1 VEIKV
6 IDSNKKDFLDL
17 LLLADEQESM
27 IDKYL
32 ERGMLFALYD
42 DDLKSVC
49 VVTDEGNGSFEI
61 QNLATFEQFQRKGYG
76 RRLVGHVLEYYKGKG
91 AVMLV
96 GTGDVPWTV
105 SFYKSCGFVFSH
117 RLENYFVENYDAP
130 MYDAGVQL
138 VDKVYFK
145 MDLRRQKYFLKMEV
159 NKTHCCRV

>member
-1 VEIKV
+1 MEIKV

-32 ERGMLFALYD
+32 ERGILFALYD

-49 VVTDEGNGSFEI
+49 VVTDEGNSCFEI
-61 QNLATFEQFQRKGYG
+61 QNLATFVQFQRNGYG

-91 AVMLV
+91 AAMLV
-96 GTGDVPWTV
+96 GTGDVPWIV

-117 RLENYFVENYDAP
+117 RLENYFVEHYDAP

-145 MDLRRQKYFLKMEV
+145 TDLRAE
-159 NKTHCCRV
+159 